1 MKQGWIPVL
10 FILFALF
17 VLSACTAVSSPTVA
31 PTPTNE
37 AVGIPPTNAPTPEPT
52 ETPGP
57 PPPTEDLSAN
67 IPDPCTLLTGDEINT
82 VLDKTLQQAAPE
94 PDPFKLKDV
103 PGFANSM
110 ELVPLQFAKRCV
122 FTLNDQA
129 GGTPNP
135 RVVLTL
141 IPGRTSLDLE
151 RAQAAKPSL
160 QNVDGVAD
168 SALWAADIL
177 ELEFIKGTN
186 DLKLLVV
193 DEAIGP
199 STDAAH
205 KLDQAKQLAAKIIP
219 RLP

>member
-1 MKQGWIPVL
+1 MKQFCIPL
-10 FILFALF
+10 LFAL
-17 VLSACTAVSSPTVA
+17 VALSACTAAPSPTVA
-31 PTPTNE
+31 PTPTSE
-37 AVGIPPTNAPTPEPT
+37 AVVIPPTTAPAEAT

-57 PPPTEDLSAN
+57 PQPTEDLSAN
-67 IPDPCTLLTGDEINT
+67 IPDPCSLLTAEEINT
-82 VLDKTLQQAAPE
+82 VLGRSLQQAVPE

-103 PGFANSM
+103 PGFNNSL
-110 ELVPLQFAKRCV
+110 ELIPLQYAKRCV
-122 FTLNDQA
+122 FTLNAQA
-129 GGTPNP
+129 GGASNS
-135 RVVLTL
+135 RLVLTL
-141 IPGRTSLDLE
+141 IPSRTSLDLE

-199 STDAAH
+199 NTDAAH
-205 KLDQAKQLAAKIIP
+205 KLDQAKKLAAKILP